1 LLSESRFKAVGIE
14 YRKVWDLIG
23 AELQHYGGDSVA
35 NLLRRE
41 GVTYREILK
50 DVCTSMWL
58 RVDEM
63 KSTVQIENDL
73 LASLNQVL
81 WVANMNKRGK
91 PVSFPVEVPN
101 EFSNVVEQ
109 QVRDDLSAA
118 LKLGKWM
125 PSYILALRFMVL
137 FGELKRKSFPTLVTG
152 GTAMLLSGVFSGNAL
167 LDLSGPA
174 FEVTIPAIFY
184 IAYLRRN
191 LDQDVY

>member
-1 LLSESRFKAVGIE
+1 MALKLRDDPDLQVLSFADDQSLGYLVRHLTHSGSGQVRATQSLLSESRFKAVGIE

-109 QVRDDLSAA
+109 QVSC
-118 LKLGKWM
+118 
-125 PSYILALRFMVL
+125 
-137 FGELKRKSFPTLVTG
+137 
-152 GTAMLLSGVFSGNAL
+152 
-167 LDLSGPA
+167 
-174 FEVTIPAIFY
+174 
-184 IAYLRRN
+184 
-191 LDQDVY
+191 